1 MRASRSVAAAIVAAV
16 VLLAPAS
23 PAAAAPAEKQSYTR
37 LTVTTPEGKALPK
50 TPRAPKSDKEKRR
63 ITPET
68 PQRAK
73 LRTDYLATLE
83 DRVQATDFVNMTE
96 CWGAFGAGLGGQVT
110 LNHFTWCSLGY
121 LTIEDVLC
129 SNGSCKVQGSIVFRL
144 SVQGMGHQGSHSTDD
159 RKTRV
164 WVLLDEPVV
173 TGAPRMDR
181 RLKLNG
187 TCSSSTAGTSCDVT
201 EDGDT
206 ATLTQWMLAGSTY
219 FTFVL
224 PAGNVDGADRI
235 AYGDFM
241 IKANILDN
249 PIGYESWIMG
259 PESGFRCDSSSKVSY
274 YGCVYPDVIEQFWLK
289 ATPDV
294 AQEAAHVWRAQN
306 QPNTTLPLPMAGK
319 SIPGSRNSGSPLER
333 LTDETTKKAN
343 NDKSRRFCQ
352 RYWGRGYSQNNTKQ
366 CDEYPFQSTWQGSS
380 IGGDGTSHFSVDV
393 IDTSHNRV
401 GGEHLNKFYNE
412 RRIIEQD
419 KFYVDV
425 LTADGKPY
433 GRTDAFPTGPITPI
447 EYPQCE
453 NSALPEIEE
462 VETKAAPQDLF
473 NNYAENTPDGWTGG
487 DSTYSVT
494 LPDGRRLWIFS
505 DTFLGPLNSD
515 GTRPTSAGFVNSTF
529 VIQNGDSL
537 TTITGGTKAAPTAI
551 MPPAAENHWYWAGD
565 GMLANV
571 GGEQKLQVMYYEY
584 RRFGLG
590 AWDWEFNRN
599 VVATF
604 SLDDLTEPERV
615 DQLPS
620 AARVAWGSALLEAS
634 RSGDGYTYI
643 YGVSDAP
650 INKKMRV
657 ARVKGSDL
665 SKVEDWQFFDTAEGY
680 WVRDERDGTTSL
692 TGIAN
697 EYSVTPWN
705 GGFVLISQDS
715 TEAFSGK
722 IRIWHSCSP
731 YGPFGYWVDH
741 DLVYRM
747 PEPGPYGSYWDG
759 DIIGY
764 NAHVHP
770 GLRVGDRWTLSY
782 NVNSMDSRVSAEG
795 DHYRDPSIYRPRFV
809 SFRIVP
815 K

>member
-473 NNYAENTPDGWTGG
+473 NNYAENTPDGWTGATPPTPSRCPTADACG
-487 DSTYSVT
+487 SSRTPSWGRSTRTAHDRRARGSSTAHSSSRTVT
-494 LPDGRRLWIFS
+494 ASPRSR
-505 DTFLGPLNSD
+505 
-515 GTRPTSAGFVNSTF
+515 
-529 VIQNGDSL
+529 
-537 TTITGGTKAAPTAI
+537 AAPRPH
-551 MPPAAENHWYWAGD
+551 PPRSCHPPRRTTGTGRATGCSPTWA
-565 GMLANV
+565 
-571 GGEQKLQVMYYEY
+571 
-584 RRFGLG
+584 
-590 AWDWEFNRN
+590 
-599 VVATF
+599 
-604 SLDDLTEPERV
+604 
-615 DQLPS
+615 
-620 AARVAWGSALLEAS
+620 AS
-634 RSGDGYTYI
+634 RS
-643 YGVSDAP
+643 S
-650 INKKMRV
+650 R
-657 ARVKGSDL
+657 SC
-665 SKVEDWQFFDTAEGY
+665 
-680 WVRDERDGTTSL
+680 TTSIDGSASAPG
-692 TGIAN
+692 TGN
-697 EYSVTPWN
+697 
-705 GGFVLISQDS
+705 S
-715 TEAFSGK
+715 TGTSSPPSRSTTSPSRNAST
-722 IRIWHSCSP
+722 SC
-731 YGPFGYWVDH
+731 
-741 DLVYRM
+741 
-747 PEPGPYGSYWDG
+747 
-759 DIIGY
+759 
-764 NAHVHP
+764 
-770 GLRVGDRWTLSY
+770 
-782 NVNSMDSRVSAEG
+782 
-795 DHYRDPSIYRPRFV
+795 RPRRGWPGAPPCSKPAGAATDTPTSMV
-809 SFRIVP
+809 YPTPPSTRRCASP
-815 K
+815 GSRGAT